1 MSAKLINKWKLF
13 KKIIDSTRQK
23 YARRLY
29 NGAPKQPISCKYDQP
44 NFFAIPYSTILR
56 ELAATFTKLSQH

>member
-23 YARRLY
+23 YVTWNR
-29 NGAPKQPISCKYDQP
+29 IEDV
-44 NFFAIPYSTILR
+44 
-56 ELAATFTKLSQH
+56 